1 MILMS
6 QAITDKFLQNF
17 DEGFLKSWLE
27 SVLPDVLSFF
37 WCVILALL
45 IFYIGG
51 RIIKVVRSTIK
62 KSLERREIE
71 KGVVQFID
79 GILRIILWAVDIL
92 IILQLF
98 GLQTSSITA
107 AVASVG
113 VAAGLAL
120 QGSLSNFAGGV
131 LILIFHPF
139 QVGDYIVEDTNK
151 NEGTVAE
158 ISIFYTKLKTI
169 DNKIVVVPNGTLANA
184 SLTNVTM
191 SDRRQLDLRVS
202 IGYDADIKKAKA
214 ILERLILEDD
224 RRLKD
229 HEPKIFVNELG
240 ESAVELGLRVWVP
253 TDLYWDIRW
262 ELLEKIK
269 LTFDEEGITIPFNQL
284 DVHLTTEDK

>member
-6 QAITDKFLQNF
+6 QAITDKFLENF
-17 DEGFLKSWLE
+17 NDGLLKSWLE
-27 SVLPDVLSFF
+27 SFLPEFLSFF
-37 WCVILALL
+37 WSVILALL
-45 IFYIGG
+45 VFYIGG
-51 RIIKVVRSTIK
+51 KIIKVVRSAVR
-62 KSLERREIE
+62 KSLEHREIE

-79 GILRIILWAVDIL
+79 GILRVLLWTADIL

-98 GLQTSSITA
+98 GLQTSSISA
-107 AVASVG
+107 AIASVG

-139 QVGDYIVEDTNK
+139 QVGDYIIEDTNK

-202 IGYDADIKKAKA
+202 IGYDADIKKAKG
-214 ILERLILEDD
+214 ILERLILEED
-224 RRLKD
+224 RRLQD
-229 HEPKIFVNELG
+229 HDPKIFVSELG
-240 ESAVELGLRVWVP
+240 ESSVELGLRVWVP

-262 ELLEKIK
+262 DLLEKIK
-269 LTFDEEGITIPFNQL
+269 LTFDEENITIPFNQL
-284 DVHLTTEDK
+284 DVHLVKEEN